1 MRILY
6 IEDNANDAKL
16 VQRYVETTAHELA
29 IASTIEQA
37 YEQLSD
43 SPEFDLILIDIL
55 INNKR
60 LGYDLAHALRE
71 QGYSRP
77 VIAITALTSPQDQAA
92 CAEAGFAAVLL
103 KPFMITALAKVLLQF
118 S

>member
-16 VQRYVETTAHELA
+16 VQRYVETTDHELA
-29 IASTIEQA
+29 IVPTIEQA
-37 YEQLSD
+37 YELLAG
-43 SPEFDLILIDIL
+43 SPAFDLILIDIL

-60 LGYDLAHALRE
+60 LGYDLAHDLKE
-71 QGYSRP
+71 QGYPRP
-77 VIAITALTSPQDQAA
+77 VIAITGLTSPQDQAA
-92 CAEAGFAAVLL
+92 CADAGFAAVLT
-103 KPFMITALAKVLLQF
+103 KPFMISTLADMLLQF